1 MPKTTSH
8 GNARKNELPQTLQR
22 SDAKAQRTYA
32 KAYDSAMEEYNDEE
46 RAQRTAWAALKQ
58 THEKVGDNWQP
69 KDESGP
75 SDRQA
80 EGGKNTDRRTAGGV
94 DANATKEHLMD
105 LAQELDIEGRSTMNK
120 NELIEALQKENDR
133 RSKESR
139 R

>member
-58 THEKVGDNWQP
+58 THEKVGDHWQP